1 MQDAGA
7 AGPAENPDAKT
18 EAGEE
23 KVLFAPER
31 APKMHT
37 LHASH
42 FLINCLPC
50 SMGFFGFVK
59 GTALRNHR

>member
-23 KVLFAPER
+23 KVRGEFCAALSLFAPER

-42 FLINCLPC
+42 FLIT
-50 SMGFFGFVK
+50 GG
-59 GTALRNHR
+59 A